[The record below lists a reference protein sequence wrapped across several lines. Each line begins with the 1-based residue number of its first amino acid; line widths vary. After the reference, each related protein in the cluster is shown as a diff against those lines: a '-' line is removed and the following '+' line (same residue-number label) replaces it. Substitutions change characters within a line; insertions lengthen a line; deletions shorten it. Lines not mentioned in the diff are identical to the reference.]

1 MHFADFMFFSSLILT
16 WQHLKCY
23 SRLKMN
29 ASTLCSLYGA
39 SKQIFKEETM
49 NYDYAK
55 IAKEVIQAVGG
66 PQNIKSAAHCATR
79 LRLIV
84 VDRSL
89 ADDEK
94 VGEIDAVKGTFFT
107 AGQYQIIF
115 GTGHVN
121 RVYEQITQL
130 GIAETTASE
139 AKEAK
144 MDGKNQVQKAIRTFG
159 DVFVPVIPA
168 LVATGLFLGLK
179 GALLNNNFLALFG
192 MTNADI
198 PQTFQV
204 LVDVLSGTTFA
215 FLPAIVCWS
224 TFRVFGGSPVLGL
237 ILGLMLVNG
246 ALPNAYS
253 VADPSSGVTPLMLFG
268 FIPIV
273 GYQGSILPAFVAGV
287 IGSKLEKKLR
297 KTVPAVFDFM
307 ITPFLVLFVMLVLSL
322 LVIGPLLHALENVL
336 LVIVEYA
343 LELPLGIGGLI
354 VGFFWSIITLT
365 GVHHIFNMLE
375 ISLLASTGFNPFNA
389 ILCMCGFSSAGVCLA
404 ISIKARKKEIRAI
417 GPSATVSALLGI
429 GEPALFGVILRYGMK
444 PFLLSCSI
452 NGVAGMIAMLL
463 GMKGTGNGITTIP
476 GLLLY
481 IYSPSQLMM
490 YVILAVSTFAV
501 AFGLCWFFAV
511 PPEAMEVDRPKETKK
526 DTPTP
531 APIAFPDVLGAVA
544 QGVFV
549 PMEEIPDPTFS
560 QGVLGVC
567 CGIDP
572 ETGKVYSPMDGKIS
586 QLADTLHAVGIEA
599 EGVEL
604 LIHVG
609 IDTVEMKGDGFKN
622 HVEEGQTVKKGDLLL
637 TMDLAKIKAAGHPA
651 TIMVAV
657 TNSDDLASV
666 EAVASGRLKPGDNLM
681 CLKA

>member
-1 MHFADFMFFSSLILT
+1 
-16 WQHLKCY
+16 
-23 SRLKMN
+23 
-29 ASTLCSLYGA
+29 
-39 SKQIFKEETM
+39 M

-55 IAKEVIQAVGG
+55 IAKEVILAVGG
-66 PQNIKSAAHCATR
+66 SENIKSAAHCATR

-84 VDRSL
+84 ADRSL

-121 RVYEQITQL
+121 RVYEQIVQL

-179 GALLNNNFLALFG
+179 GALLNDNFLALFG

-246 ALPNAYS
+246 SLPNAYS
-253 VADPSSGVTPLMLFG
+253 VADPASGVTPLMLFG

-307 ITPFLVLFVMLVLSL
+307 ITPFLVLFVMLVLAL

-343 LELPLGIGGLI
+343 LELPLGIGGLV

-404 ISIKARKKEIRAI
+404 ISIKARKKEIHAI

-452 NGVAGMIAMLL
+452 NGIAGMIAMLL

-481 IYSPSQLMM
+481 IYTPSQLMM
-490 YVILAVSTFAV
+490 YVILAIATFAV
-501 AFGLCWFFAV
+501 AFSLCWFFAV
-511 PPEAMEVDRPKETKK
+511 PPEAMEADKPKGSKK
-526 DTPTP
+526 GTP
-531 APIAFPDVLGAVA
+531 AQAAIAFPDVLGAVA
-544 QGVFV
+544 QGAFV

-560 QGVLGVC
+560 QGILGVC
-567 CGIDP
+567 CGINP
-572 ETGKVYSPMDGKIS
+572 ETGKVYSPMDGRIS

-604 LIHVG
+604 LIHIG
-609 IDTVEMKGDGFKN
+609 IDTVEMKGDGFKS
-622 HVEEGQTVKKGDLLL
+622 HVKEGQTVKKGDLLL
-637 TMDLAKIKAAGHPA
+637 TMDLEKIRAAGHPS

-666 EAVASGRLKPGDNLM
+666 QAVASGRLKPGDQLM

>member
-1 MHFADFMFFSSLILT
+1 
-16 WQHLKCY
+16 
-23 SRLKMN
+23 
-29 ASTLCSLYGA
+29 
-39 SKQIFKEETM
+39 M

-66 PQNIKSAAHCATR
+66 AENIKSAAHCATR

-84 VDRSL
+84 ADRSL

-144 MDGKNQVQKAIRTFG
+144 MDGKNQIQKAIRTFG

-246 ALPNAYS
+246 SLPNAYS
-253 VADPSSGVTPLMLFG
+253 VADPSSGVTPLILFG

-307 ITPFLVLFVMLVLSL
+307 ITPFLVLFVMLILSL

-336 LVIVEYA
+336 LIIVEYA
-343 LELPLGIGGLI
+343 LELPFGIGGLI

-404 ISIKARKKEIRAI
+404 ISIKAKKKEIRAI

-452 NGVAGMIAMLL
+452 NGIAGMIAMLL

-476 GLLLY
+476 GMLLY
-481 IYSPSQLMM
+481 IYTPSQLIM
-490 YVILAVSTFAV
+490 YVILSLATFIT
-501 AFGLCWFFAV
+501 AFCLCWFFAV
-511 PPEAMEVDRPKETKK
+511 PPEVMETDHAVKK
-526 DTPTP
+526 DIPAP
-531 APIAFPDVLGAVA
+531 APIPFPDVLGAAA
-544 QGVFV
+544 QGTFV

-567 CGIDP
+567 CGIEP
-572 ETGKVYSPMDGKIS
+572 ETGKVYSPMDGTIS

-599 EGVEL
+599 SGVEL

-609 IDTVEMKGDGFKN
+609 INTVGMNGNGFKS
-622 HVEEGQTVKKGDLLL
+622 HITEGQTVKKGDLLL
-637 TMDLAKIKAAGHPA
+637 TMDLEKIKAAGHPA
-651 TIMVAV
+651 TIMVIV
-657 TNSDDLASV
+657 TNSDDLSSV
-666 EAVASGRLKPGDNLM
+666 EASASGKLMPGDPLMRLK
-681 CLKA
+681 A

>member
-1 MHFADFMFFSSLILT
+1 
-16 WQHLKCY
+16 
-23 SRLKMN
+23 
-29 ASTLCSLYGA
+29 
-39 SKQIFKEETM
+39 M

-66 PQNIKSAAHCATR
+66 AENIKSAAHCATR

-84 VDRSL
+84 ADRSL

-107 AGQYQIIF
+107 ARQYQIIF

-144 MDGKNQVQKAIRTFG
+144 MDGKNQMQKAIRTFG

-246 ALPNAYS
+246 SLPNAYS
-253 VADPSSGVTPLMLFG
+253 VADPSSGVTPLILFG

-307 ITPFLVLFVMLVLSL
+307 ITPFLVLFVMLILSL

-336 LVIVEYA
+336 LIIVEYA
-343 LELPLGIGGLI
+343 LELPFGIGGLI

-404 ISIKARKKEIRAI
+404 ISIKAKKKEIRAI

-452 NGVAGMIAMLL
+452 NGIAGMIAMLL

-476 GLLLY
+476 GMLLY
-481 IYSPSQLMM
+481 IYTPSQLIM
-490 YVILAVSTFAV
+490 YVILALATFIT
-501 AFGLCWFFAV
+501 AFCLCWFFAV
-511 PPEAMEVDRPKETKK
+511 PPEVMETDHAVKK
-526 DTPTP
+526 DIPAP
-531 APIAFPDVLGAVA
+531 APIPFPDVLGAAA
-544 QGVFV
+544 QGTFV

-567 CGIDP
+567 CGIEP
-572 ETGKVYSPMDGKIS
+572 ETGKVYSPMDGTIS

-599 EGVEL
+599 GGVEL

-609 IDTVEMKGDGFKN
+609 IDTVGMNGNGFKS
-622 HVEEGQTVKKGDLLL
+622 HITEGQTVKKGDLLL
-637 TMDLAKIKAAGHPA
+637 TMDLEKIKAAGHPA
-651 TIMVAV
+651 TIMVIV
-657 TNSDDLASV
+657 TNSDDLSSV
-666 EAVASGRLKPGDNLM
+666 EASASGKLMPGDPLMRLK
-681 CLKA
+681 A

>member
-1 MHFADFMFFSSLILT
+1 
-16 WQHLKCY
+16 
-23 SRLKMN
+23 
-29 ASTLCSLYGA
+29 
-39 SKQIFKEETM
+39 M

-66 PQNIKSAAHCATR
+66 SENIKSAAHCATR

-84 VDRSL
+84 ADRSL

-130 GIAETTASE
+130 GIAETTADE

-179 GALLNNNFLALFG
+179 GALLNDNFLALFG

-198 PQTFQV
+198 PHTFQV
-204 LVDVLSGTTFA
+204 LVEVLSGTTFA

-307 ITPFLVLFVMLVLSL
+307 ITPFLVLFIMLILSL

-343 LELPLGIGGLI
+343 LKLPLGIGGLI

-404 ISIKARKKEIRAI
+404 ISVKAKKKEIRAI

-476 GLLLY
+476 GMLLY
-481 IYSPSQLMM
+481 IYKPSQLMM
-490 YVILAVSTFAV
+490 YVLLAIATFIT
-501 AFGLCWFFAV
+501 AFCLCWFFAV
-511 PPEAMEVDRPKETKK
+511 PPEVMETDSSVKK
-526 DTPTP
+526 DASKP
-531 APIAFPDVLGAVA
+531 APAPAPFPNMLGAAA
-544 QGVFV
+544 QGTFV
-549 PMEEIPDPTFS
+549 PMEKIPDPTFS
-560 QGVLGVC
+560 EGVLGTC
-567 CGIDP
+567 CGIEP
-572 ETGKVYSPMDGKIS
+572 ENGNVYAPMDGTIC
-586 QLADTLHAVGIEA
+586 QLADTLHAVGMEA
-599 EGVEL
+599 DGVEL

-609 IDTVEMKGDGFKN
+609 IDTVSMKGDGFKS
-622 HVEEGQTVKKGDLLL
+622 HVKEGQAVKKGDLLL
-637 TMDLAKIKAAGHPA
+637 TMDLKKVKAAGHPA
-651 TIMVAV
+651 TIMVIV
-657 TNSDDLASV
+657 TNSDDLESV
-666 EAVASGRLKPGDNLM
+666 EAAASEKLMPGDPLM
-681 CLKA
+681 RLNK

>member
-1 MHFADFMFFSSLILT
+1 
-16 WQHLKCY
+16 
-23 SRLKMN
+23 
-29 ASTLCSLYGA
+29 
-39 SKQIFKEETM
+39 M

-66 PQNIKSAAHCATR
+66 SENIKSAAHCATR

-84 VDRSL
+84 ADRSL

-107 AGQYQIIF
+107 TGQYQIIF

-179 GALLNNNFLALFG
+179 GALLNDNFLALFG

-246 ALPNAYS
+246 SLTNAYS

-307 ITPFLVLFVMLVLSL
+307 ITPFLVLFVMLILSL

-343 LELPLGIGGLI
+343 LKLPFGIGGLV

-463 GMKGTGNGITTIP
+463 GMKGTGNGITTVP

-490 YVILAVSTFAV
+490 YVILAIATFAV

-511 PPEAMEVDRPKETKK
+511 PPEAMEA
-526 DTPTP
+526 DTPKGSKKEVPAP
-531 APIAFPDVLGAVA
+531 APIPFPDVLGAVA
-544 QGVFV
+544 QGSFV
-549 PMEEIPDPTFS
+549 PMEAIPDPTFS
-560 QGVLGVC
+560 QGVLGIC

-604 LIHVG
+604 LLIHVG
-609 IDTVEMKGDGFKN
+609 IDTVDMKGDGFKS
-622 HVEEGQTVKKGDLLL
+622 HVKEGQTVKKGELLL
-637 TMDLAKIKAAGHPA
+637 TMDLEKIKAAGHPS
-651 TIMVAV
+651 TIMIAV
-657 TNSDDLASV
+657 TNSDNLTSV
-666 EAVASGRLKPGDNLM
+666 ETVASGQLKPGDKLM

>member
-1 MHFADFMFFSSLILT
+1 
-16 WQHLKCY
+16 
-23 SRLKMN
+23 
-29 ASTLCSLYGA
+29 
-39 SKQIFKEETM
+39 M

-66 PQNIKSAAHCATR
+66 SENIKSAAHCATR

-84 VDRSL
+84 ADRSL

-144 MDGKNQVQKAIRTFG
+144 MDGKNQLQKAIRTFG

-179 GALLNNNFLALFG
+179 GALLNDNFLNLFG

-253 VADPSSGVTPLMLFG
+253 VADPASGVTPLMLFG

-307 ITPFLVLFVMLVLSL
+307 ITPFLVLFVMLILSL

-343 LELPLGIGGLI
+343 LKLPLGIGGLI

-476 GLLLY
+476 GMLLY
-481 IYSPSQLMM
+481 IYSPSQLAM
-490 YVILAVSTFAV
+490 YVILALATFV
-501 AFGLCWFFAV
+501 TAFSLCWFFAV
-511 PPEAMEVDRPKETKK
+511 PPEVMEDASVVKK
-526 DTPTP
+526 AALEP
-531 APIAFPDVLGAVA
+531 APAVPKTASEPAPAPFPDVLGSAA
-544 QGVFV
+544 LGTFV
-549 PMEEIPDPTFS
+549 PMEEIPDPTFA
-560 QGVLGVC
+560 QGILGTC
-567 CGIDP
+567 CGIEP
-572 ETGKVYSPMDGKIS
+572 ETGKVYSPMDGTIV

-599 EGVEL
+599 GGVEL
-604 LIHVG
+604 LLHVG
-609 IDTVEMKGDGFKN
+609 IDTVAMNGDGFKS
-622 HVEEGQTVKKGDLLL
+622 HITEGQTVKKGDLLL
-637 TMDLAKIKAAGHPA
+637 TMDLEKIKAAGHPA
-651 TIMVAV
+651 TIMVIV

-666 EAVASGRLKPGDNLM
+666 EASASSKLKPGDPLM
-681 CLKA
+681 LLKA

>member
-1 MHFADFMFFSSLILT
+1 
-16 WQHLKCY
+16 
-23 SRLKMN
+23 
-29 ASTLCSLYGA
+29 
-39 SKQIFKEETM
+39 M

-66 PQNIKSAAHCATR
+66 SENIKSAAHCATR

-84 VDRSL
+84 ADRSL

-94 VGEIDAVKGTFFT
+94 VGEIDAVNGTFFT

-144 MDGKNQVQKAIRTFG
+144 MDGKNQIQKAIRTFG

-179 GALLNNNFLALFG
+179 GALLNDNFLALFG

-198 PQTFQV
+198 PHTFQV

-246 ALPNAYS
+246 SLPNAYS

-268 FIPIV
+268 IIPIV

-307 ITPFLVLFVMLVLSL
+307 ITPFLVLFVMLILSL

-452 NGVAGMIAMLL
+452 NGIAGMIAMLL

-476 GLLLY
+476 GMLLY
-481 IYSPSQLMM
+481 IYKPSQLIM
-490 YVILAVSTFAV
+490 YVVLALATFIT
-501 AFGLCWFFAV
+501 AFCLCWFFAV
-511 PPEAMEVDRPKETKK
+511 PPEVMETEQTAKTAKKESPK
-526 DTPTP
+526 P
-531 APIAFPDVLGAVA
+531 APAPFPAVLGSAA
-544 QGVFV
+544 QGTFV
-549 PMEEIPDPTFS
+549 SMEEIPDPTFS
-560 QGVLGVC
+560 QGVLGTC
-567 CGIDP
+567 CGIEP
-572 ETGKVYSPMDGKIS
+572 ETGKVYAPMDGTIS

-599 EGVEL
+599 GGVEL

-609 IDTVEMKGDGFKN
+609 IDTVAMKGDGFRS
-622 HVEEGQTVKKGDLLL
+622 HITEGQNVKKGDLLL
-637 TMDLAKIKAAGHPA
+637 TIDLDKIKAAGHPA
-651 TIMVAV
+651 TIMVIV
-657 TNSDDLASV
+657 TNSDDLTSV
-666 EAVASGRLKPGDNLM
+666 EASASGKLKPGDPLM
-681 CLKA
+681 RLQA

>member
-1 MHFADFMFFSSLILT
+1 
-16 WQHLKCY
+16 
-23 SRLKMN
+23 
-29 ASTLCSLYGA
+29 
-39 SKQIFKEETM
+39 M

-66 PQNIKSAAHCATR
+66 QENIKSAAHCATR

-84 VDRSL
+84 ADRSL

-144 MDGKNQVQKAIRTFG
+144 MDGKNQLQKAIRTFG

-198 PQTFQV
+198 PQTFQI
-204 LVDVLSGTTFA
+204 LVEVLSGTTFA

-307 ITPFLVLFVMLVLSL
+307 VTPFLVLFSMLILSL

-343 LELPLGIGGLI
+343 LKLPLGIGGLI
-354 VGFFWSIITLT
+354 VGFFWSIISLT

-404 ISIKARKKEIRAI
+404 ISIKAKKKEIRAI
-417 GPSATVSALLGI
+417 GPSATASALLGI

-452 NGVAGMIAMLL
+452 NGIAGMMTMLL

-476 GLLLY
+476 GMLLY
-481 IYSPSQLMM
+481 IYSPSQLVK
-490 YVILAVSTFAV
+490 YLLLAVSVFVV
-501 AFGLCWFFAV
+501 AFCLCWFFAV
-511 PPEAMEVDRPKETKK
+511 PPEVMETDVKK
-526 DTPTP
+526 DTPKP
-531 APIAFPDVLGAVA
+531 APFPDVLGAAA
-544 QGVFV
+544 QGTFV
-549 PMEEIPDPTFS
+549 PMQEIPDPTFAE
-560 QGVLGVC
+560 GVLGVC
-567 CGIDP
+567 CGIEP
-572 ETGKVYSPMDGKIS
+572 EIGKVYAPMDGTIS

-599 EGVEL
+599 AGVEL
-604 LIHVG
+604 LIHAG
-609 IDTVEMKGDGFKN
+609 IDTVAMNGDGFTS
-622 HVEEGQTVKKGDLLL
+622 HVKEGQSVKKGDLLL
-637 TMDLAKIKAAGHPA
+637 TMDLAKIDAAGHPA
-651 TIMVAV
+651 TIMVIV
-657 TNSDDLASV
+657 TNSDDLSSV
-666 EAVASGRLKPGDNLM
+666 EAAASGKLMPGDRLM
-681 CLKA
+681 TLKA

>member
-1 MHFADFMFFSSLILT
+1 MT
-16 WQHLKCY
+16 
-23 SRLKMN
+23 
-29 ASTLCSLYGA
+29 
-39 SKQIFKEETM
+39 
-49 NYDYAK
+49 YDYAK
-55 IAKEVIQAVGG
+55 IAREVIEAVGG
-66 PQNIKSAAHCATR
+66 PENIRSAAHCATR

-84 VDRSL
+84 ADRAR

-144 MDGKNQVQKAIRTFG
+144 MEGKNRVQKAIRTFG

-198 PQTFQV
+198 PQSFQV
-204 LVDVLSGTTFA
+204 LVEVLSGTTFA

-253 VADPSSGVTPLMLFG
+253 VADPGSGVTPLMLFG
-268 FIPIV
+268 FVPIV

-287 IGSKLEKKLR
+287 LGSKLEKKLR

-307 ITPFLVLFVMLVLSL
+307 ITPFLVLLIMLVLSL

-336 LVIVEYA
+336 LVIVEGA
-343 LELPLGIGGLI
+343 LGLPMGLGGLV

-375 ISLLASTGFNPFNA
+375 ISLLSSTGFNPFNA

-404 ISIKARKKEIRAI
+404 ISLKAKKKEIRAI
-417 GPSATVSALLGI
+417 GPSATASALLGI
-429 GEPALFGVILRYGMK
+429 GEPALFGVILRYGLK
-444 PFLLSCSI
+444 PFLLSCTI
-452 NGVAGMIAMLL
+452 NGVAGMTAMLL

-476 GLLLY
+476 GMLLY
-481 IYSPSQLMM
+481 IYSPNQILM
-490 YVILAVSTFAV
+490 YIVLAAAVFAT
-501 AFGLCWFFAV
+501 AFSLTWLFAV
-511 PPEAMEVDRPKETKK
+511 PPEVMEPDAPKGAKK
-526 DTPTP
+526 AEP
-531 APIAFPDVLGAVA
+531 APVPPPFPEVLGSVA
-544 QGVFV
+544 KGVFV
-549 PMEEIPDPTFS
+549 PMESLPDQTFS
-560 QGVLGVC
+560 QGVLGTC
-567 CGIDP
+567 CGVTP
-572 ETGKVYSPMDGKIS
+572 EEGRVYSPMDGTVS
-586 QLADTLHAVGIEA
+586 QLAETLHALGIEA
-599 EGVEL
+599 GGVEL

-609 IDTVEMKGDGFKN
+609 VDTVEMKGDGFRS
-622 HVEEGQTVKKGDLLL
+622 HVREGQTVKKGDLLL
-637 TMDLAKIKAAGHPA
+637 TVDLKKIEAAGHPT
-651 TIMVAV
+651 TIVVAV
-657 TNSDDLASV
+657 TNSDELASV
-666 EAVASGRLKPGDNLM
+666 EASASGAVRPGDPLMRLK
-681 CLKA
+681 A

>member
-1 MHFADFMFFSSLILT
+1 MS
-16 WQHLKCY
+16 
-23 SRLKMN
+23 
-29 ASTLCSLYGA
+29 
-39 SKQIFKEETM
+39 
-49 NYDYAK
+49 YDYAK

-66 PQNIKSAAHCATR
+66 SENIKSAAHCATR

-84 VDRSL
+84 ADRSL

-144 MDGKNQVQKAIRTFG
+144 MDGKNQLQKAIHTFG

-179 GALLNNNFLALFG
+179 GALLNDNFLALFG
-192 MTNADI
+192 MSNADI
-198 PQTFQV
+198 PNTFQV

-246 ALPNAYS
+246 SLPNAYS

-307 ITPFLVLFVMLVLSL
+307 ITPFLVLFVMLILSL

-343 LELPLGIGGLI
+343 LDLPLGIGGLI

-476 GLLLY
+476 GMLLY
-481 IYSPSQLMM
+481 IYTPSQLAM
-490 YVILAVSTFAV
+490 YVVLALATFIT
-501 AFGLCWFFAV
+501 AFSLCWFFAV
-511 PPEAMEVDRPKETKK
+511 PPEVMETDKAVKK
-526 DTPTP
+526 DAPQP
-531 APIAFPDVLGAVA
+531 APAPVPFPDVLGAAA
-544 QGVFV
+544 QGTFV

-560 QGVLGVC
+560 QGVLGAC

-572 ETGKVYSPMDGKIS
+572 ETGKVYSPMDGTVS

-599 EGVEL
+599 GGVEL
-604 LIHVG
+604 LLHVG
-609 IDTVEMKGDGFKN
+609 IDTVEMKGDGFKS
-622 HVEEGQTVKKGDLLL
+622 HIKEGQNVKKGDLLL
-637 TMDLAKIKAAGHPA
+637 TMDLEKIKAAGHPA
-651 TIMVAV
+651 TIMVIV

-666 EAVASGRLKPGDNLM
+666 EASASGKLMPGDPLMRLK
-681 CLKA
+681 A

>member
-1 MHFADFMFFSSLILT
+1 
-16 WQHLKCY
+16 
-23 SRLKMN
+23 
-29 ASTLCSLYGA
+29 
-39 SKQIFKEETM
+39 M

-66 PQNIKSAAHCATR
+66 SENIRSAAHCATR

-84 VDRSL
+84 ADRSL

-121 RVYEQITQL
+121 RVYEQITKL

-144 MDGKNQVQKAIRTFG
+144 MDGKNQLQKAIRTFG

-246 ALPNAYS
+246 SLPNAYS

-307 ITPFLVLFVMLVLSL
+307 ITPFLVLFVMLILSL

-404 ISIKARKKEIRAI
+404 ISIKAKKKEIRAI

-452 NGVAGMIAMLL
+452 NGIAGMITMLL

-476 GLLLY
+476 GMLLY
-481 IYSPSQLMM
+481 IYSPSQLIM
-490 YVILAVSTFAV
+490 YVILAIATFIT
-501 AFGLCWFFAV
+501 AFALCWFFAV
-511 PPEAMEVDRPKETKK
+511 PPEVMVTEQPGKKEAPK
-526 DTPTP
+526 P
-531 APIAFPDVLGAVA
+531 APAPFPHTLGAAA
-544 QGVFV
+544 QGTFV

-560 QGVLGVC
+560 QGILGMC
-567 CGIDP
+567 CGIEP
-572 ETGKVYSPMDGKIS
+572 ETGKVYSPMDGTIS
-586 QLADTLHAVGIEA
+586 QLADTLHAIGIEA
-599 EGVEL
+599 GGVEL

-609 IDTVEMKGDGFKN
+609 IDTVEMKGDGFKS
-622 HVEEGQTVKKGDLLL
+622 HVKEGQAVKKGDLLL
-637 TMDLAKIKAAGHPA
+637 TIDLEKIKAAGHPA

-657 TNSDDLASV
+657 TNSDELASV
-666 EAVASGRLKPGDNLM
+666 EASAAGKLMPGDPLM
-681 CLKA
+681 SLKAE

>member
-1 MHFADFMFFSSLILT
+1 
-16 WQHLKCY
+16 
-23 SRLKMN
+23 
-29 ASTLCSLYGA
+29 
-39 SKQIFKEETM
+39 M

-66 PQNIKSAAHCATR
+66 SENIKSAAHCATR

-84 VDRSL
+84 ADRSL

-121 RVYEQITQL
+121 RVYEQIVQL

-144 MDGKNQVQKAIRTFG
+144 MDGKNKVQKAIRTFG

-179 GALLNNNFLALFG
+179 GALLNDNFLSLFG

-204 LVDVLSGTTFA
+204 LVEVLSGTTFA

-253 VADPSSGVTPLMLFG
+253 VADPSSGVTPL
-268 FIPIV
+268 
-273 GYQGSILPAFVAGV
+273 PAFVAWV
-287 IGSKLEKKLR
+287 ICSKLEKKLR

-307 ITPFLVLFVMLVLSL
+307 ITPFLVLFVMLILSL

-343 LELPLGIGGLI
+343 LELPFGIGGLV

-452 NGVAGMIAMLL
+452 NGIAGMIAMLL

-490 YVILAVSTFAV
+490 YIILAITTFV
-501 AFGLCWFFAV
+501 IAFCLCWFFAV
-511 PPEAMEVDRPKETKK
+511 PPEVMEAEPPKGSKK
-526 DTPTP
+526 NAPAA
-531 APIAFPDVLGAVA
+531 APIPFPDVLGAVA

-560 QGVLGVC
+560 QGVLGIC
-567 CGIDP
+567 CGIEP
-572 ETGKVYSPMDGKIS
+572 ETGKVYSPMDGRIS

-609 IDTVEMKGDGFKN
+609 IDTVEMKGNGFKS
-622 HVEEGQTVKKGDLLL
+622 HIKEGQTVKKGDLLL
-637 TMDLAKIKAAGHPA
+637 TVDLEKIKAAGHPA

-666 EAVASGRLKPGDNLM
+666 EASASGQLKPGDQLM

>member
-1 MHFADFMFFSSLILT
+1 
-16 WQHLKCY
+16 
-23 SRLKMN
+23 
-29 ASTLCSLYGA
+29 
-39 SKQIFKEETM
+39 M

-66 PQNIKSAAHCATR
+66 SENIRSAAHCATR

-84 VDRSL
+84 ADRSL

-121 RVYEQITQL
+121 RVYEQITKL

-144 MDGKNQVQKAIRTFG
+144 MDGKNQLQKAIRTFG

-246 ALPNAYS
+246 SLPNAYS

-307 ITPFLVLFVMLVLSL
+307 ITPFLVLFVMLILSL

-404 ISIKARKKEIRAI
+404 ISIKAKKKEIRAI

-452 NGVAGMIAMLL
+452 NGIAGMITMLL

-476 GLLLY
+476 GMLLY
-481 IYSPSQLMM
+481 IYSPSQLIM
-490 YVILAVSTFAV
+490 YVILAIATFIT
-501 AFGLCWFFAV
+501 AFALCWFFAV
-511 PPEAMEVDRPKETKK
+511 PPEVMVTEQPGKKEAPK
-526 DTPTP
+526 P
-531 APIAFPDVLGAVA
+531 APAPFPHTLGAAA
-544 QGVFV
+544 QGTFV

-560 QGVLGVC
+560 QGILGMC
-567 CGIDP
+567 CGIEP
-572 ETGKVYSPMDGKIS
+572 ETGKVYSPMDGTIS
-586 QLADTLHAVGIEA
+586 QLADTLHAIGIEA
-599 EGVEL
+599 GGVEL

-609 IDTVEMKGDGFKN
+609 IDTVEMKGDGFKS
-622 HVEEGQTVKKGDLLL
+622 HVKEGQAVKKGDLLL
-637 TMDLAKIKAAGHPA
+637 TIDLEKIKAAGHPA

-657 TNSDDLASV
+657 TNSDELASV
-666 EAVASGRLKPGDNLM
+666 EASVSGKLMPGDPLM
-681 CLKA
+681 SLKAE